1 MPFREGRFIEE
12 ISLKSKHE
20 CQVYAHI
27 PQDFNLDIE
36 TNGNI
41 KGLNLGDSKFMGSEA
56 RLVTTG
62 DDTSISARRFRA
74 EDCHIKSVNGL
85 IEFGSYLEA
94 QDMKMETAGNIL
106 IGKRLGISRK
116 AEIV

>member
-1 MPFREGRFIEE
+1 VPFREGRFIEE

-62 DDTSISARRFRA
+62 EDTSISARRFRA
-74 EDCHIKSVNGL
+74 EDAHIKSINGL

-94 QDMKMETAGNIL
+94 QDMQMETAGNIH
-106 IGKRLGISRK
+106 IGKRLGVSRK